1 MEPTA
6 TFELKPRGPFSLEA
20 SIGFLEGFAP
30 LAHVGVADGP
40 KHIHLAFVADGT
52 EDVAGVCF
60 RQKGRTVAGEVF
72 GQGDLAIVRAQAER
86 ILSLDVD
93 GSGWPE
99 VGVRDPVIGRL
110 QQRSPGLRPVLF
122 SSPYEAAA
130 WTIIGHR
137 VRMEQASRIKAR
149 MAEGLGPSVEVDGQR
164 LGVFPQPSALRRL
177 DRFPGLIQRKVE
189 NLRSL
194 GEAALIGRLDAE
206 HLRSMGPE
214 DALRELQRLPGIGP
228 FSSELILL
236 RGAGQPDW
244 LALHSPAFRRAVA
257 RAYGLAEEPTDE
269 QLHAIAEPWRPYRTW
284 ATLLLRVMLEEEGE
298 NGDRVGPG
306 PDEAE

>member
-1 MEPTA
+1 MAPTIA
-6 TFELKPRGPFSLEA
+6 FELKPQGPFSLEA
-20 SIGFLEGFAP
+20 SIRFLEGFGPFAN
-30 LAHVGVADGP
+30 VGVSGGP

-52 EDVAGVCF
+52 EEVAGVCF
-60 RQKGRTVAGEVF
+60 RQQGPTVAGEVF
-72 GQGDLAIVRAQAER
+72 GKGDLAIVRAQAER

-93 GSGWPE
+93 GTGWSE
-99 VGVRDPVIGRL
+99 VGIRDPVIGKL

-137 VRMEQASRIKAR
+137 IRMEQASRIKAR
-149 MAEGLGPSVEVDGQR
+149 MADGLGASVEVDGQR

-194 GEAALIGRLDAE
+194 GEAALIGRLDAT
-206 HLRSMGPE
+206 HLRSMEPE

-244 LALHSPAFRRAVA
+244 LALHSPLFRRAVA
-257 RAYGLAEEPTDE
+257 HAYGLTEEPTDE

-284 ATLLLRVMLEEEGE
+284 ATLLLRVMLEEETEDGE
-298 NGDRVGPG
+298 RVGPG
-306 PDEAE
+306 PDEAV